1 MVLSRVGP
9 FVKTAIEFG
18 RRTGGLASGESFIRK
33 YAPPRQRKSLVKVV
47 RAFEQAATGAGL
59 YQIYQE
65 LNSDG
70 TNNIDYAVPRKLS
83 RFDYKQRK
91 ARSGY
96 GGRTHKRKFKKCDC
110 QHCYRKKRK
119 FRPY

>member
-9 FVKTAIEFG
+9 LVKTAIEFG
-18 RRTGGLASGESFIRK
+18 RRTGGLASGESFIRR

-47 RAFEQAATGAGL
+47 RAFEQAAGGAGL

-70 TNNIDYAVPRKLS
+70 TNNIDYAVPKRFPS
-83 RFDYKQRK
+83 RDYNKQRE
-91 ARSGY
+91 ARRRR
-96 GGRTHKRKFKKCDC
+96 GGRNNRGKLPKCDC
-110 QHCYRKKRK
+110 SDCYRKKR
-119 FRPY
+119 FF